1 MKPDLRAYLLGFEGA
16 RVFGP
21 GPRELLERV
30 ESEGSLRA
38 AAISMGMAYT
48 KASRMV
54 KAAEA
59 SFGFSLTER
68 TIGGV
73 GGGGS
78 RLTTEARDLLNR
90 YEAFEAACE
99 DDLRRNFSECF
110 SGFADV
116 PRIGCVVMASGLGRR
131 FRHAAGAAQTDALPG
146 ADEDKL
152 LQPLLGVP
160 VLQHTLSSLPE
171 NMLSV
176 VVVTR
181 SEAVEGLCEDLGV
194 RCVRH
199 AGAYQSDTIRQGLRA
214 LSGVPGCLFV
224 PGDQPMVTEASVRA
238 LVGEYQLHPGSIVR
252 LAWRGVP
259 ASPILWPSEDLPAL
273 AALEGDAGGSALLAR
288 REELGRRVRLV
299 EATHE
304 LEVADVDTPDDLE
317 RIETLVRDW
326 EELV

>member
-78 RLTTEARDLLNR
+78 RLTAEARDLLNR

-99 DDLRRNFSECF
+99 DDLRRNFAECF

-116 PRIGCVVMASGLGRR
+116 PRLGCVVMASGLGRR
-131 FRHAAGAAQTDALPG
+131 FRKSAGAGDVDALPR

-152 LQPLLGVP
+152 LRPLLGIP
-160 VLQHTLSSLPE
+160 VLQHTLAALPADV
-171 NMLSV
+171 LDV

-181 SEAVEGLCEDLGV
+181 SAAVVELCDRLGV
-194 RCVRH
+194 RVVRH
-199 AGAYQSDTIRQGLRA
+199 DGAFQSDTIRQGLRA
-214 LSGVPGCLFV
+214 LSGPPGCLFV
-224 PGDQPMVTEASVRA
+224 PGDQPLLSEASVRA
-238 LVGEYQLHPGSIVR
+238 MVGEYQLHPGSIVR
-252 LAWRGVP
+252 LAWHGVP

-273 AALEGDAGGSALLAR
+273 ASLEGDAGGSALLAR

-299 EATHE
+299 EAANE
-304 LEVADVDTPDDLE
+304 LEVADVDTRADLE
-317 RIETLVRDW
+317 HIETLVRDW

>member
-54 KAAEA
+54 KTAEA
-59 SFGFSLTER
+59 SFGFPLTER

-78 RLTTEARDLLNR
+78 RLTTEARDLLDR

-131 FRHAAGAAQTDALPG
+131 FRRAAGAAGAEALPA

-160 VLQHTLSSLPE
+160 VLQHALSSLPE
-171 NMLSV
+171 NMLNV

-199 AGAYQSDTIRQGLRA
+199 AGAHQSDTIRQGLRA

>member
-59 SFGFSLTER
+59 SFGFPLTER

-78 RLTTEARDLLNR
+78 RLTAEARDLLNR

-116 PRIGCVVMASGLGRR
+116 PRLGCVVMASGLGRR
-131 FRHAAGAAQTDALPG
+131 FRRAAGAADADALP
-146 ADEDKL
+146 AAEEDKL

-160 VLQHTLSSLPE
+160 VLSHTLASLPSDVL
-171 NMLSV
+171 NV

-181 SEAVEGLCEDLGV
+181 SAAVEALCDDLGV
-194 RCVRH
+194 ACVRH
-199 AGAYQSDTIRQGLRA
+199 VGACQSDTIRQGLRA

-224 PGDQPMVTEASVRA
+224 PGDQPMLTEGSVRA

-299 EATHE
+299 EAANE

>member
-59 SFGFSLTER
+59 SFGFPLTER

-78 RLTTEARDLLNR
+78 RLTTEARDLLDR

-131 FRHAAGAAQTDALPG
+131 FRHAVGAAETDALPG

-160 VLQHTLSSLPE
+160 VLQHTLASLPADVL
-171 NMLSV
+171 NV

-199 AGAYQSDTIRQGLRA
+199 AGAHQSDTIRQGLRA

>member
-54 KAAEA
+54 KTAEA
-59 SFGFSLTER
+59 SFGFPLTER

-78 RLTTEARDLLNR
+78 RLTTEARDLLDR

-131 FRHAAGAAQTDALPG
+131 FRRAAGATDAEALPA

-152 LQPLLGVP
+152 LRPLLGVP
-160 VLQHTLSSLPE
+160 VLQHTLASLPADVL
-171 NMLSV
+171 NV

>member
-68 TIGGV
+68 TIG
-73 GGGGS
+73 
-78 RLTTEARDLLNR
+78 
-90 YEAFEAACE
+90 
-99 DDLRRNFSECF
+99 
-110 SGFADV
+110 
-116 PRIGCVVMASGLGRR
+116 CVVMASGLGRR
-131 FRHAAGAAQTDALPG
+131 FRHAAGAAKTDALPG

-171 NMLSV
+171 NMLNV

-252 LAWRGVP
+252 LAWRGIP

>member
-59 SFGFSLTER
+59 SFGFPLTER
-68 TIGGV
+68 TIGGA

-78 RLTTEARDLLNR
+78 RLTAEARDLLDR

-99 DDLRRNFSECF
+99 NDLRRNFSECF

-131 FRHAAGAAQTDALPG
+131 FRRASGSVDASTLPG

-160 VLQHTLSSLPE
+160 VLQHTLSALPADA
-171 NMLSV
+171 LDV

-181 SEAVEGLCEDLGV
+181 SEAVEKLCANLGV
-194 RCVRH
+194 HCVRH
-199 AGAYQSDTIRQGLRA
+199 AGAFQSDTIRQGLRA
-214 LSGVPGCLFV
+214 LAGVPGCLFV
-224 PGDQPMVTEASVRA
+224 PGDQPMLREESVRS

-252 LAWRGVP
+252 LAWRGAP

-273 AALEGDAGGSALLAR
+273 AALEGDSGGSALLAR

-304 LEVADVDTPDDLE
+304 LETADVDTPADLE
-317 RIETLVRDW
+317 RIESMVRDW

>member
-59 SFGFSLTER
+59 SFGFPLTER

-78 RLTTEARDLLNR
+78 RLTAEARDLLNR

-99 DDLRRNFSECF
+99 DDLRRNFAECF
-110 SGFADV
+110 SGFAGV
-116 PRIGCVVMASGLGRR
+116 PRVGCVVMASGLGRR
-131 FRHAAGAAQTDALPG
+131 FRASAGEKDVDSLPT
-146 ADEDKL
+146 AEENKL
-152 LQPLLGVP
+152 LRPLLGTP
-160 VLQHTLSSLPE
+160 VIEHTLSALPADIL
-171 NMLSV
+171 NV

-181 SEAVEGLCEDLGV
+181 SEAVCALCEKLGV

-199 AGAYQSDTIRQGLRA
+199 EGTYQSDTIRQGLRA
-214 LSGVPGCLFV
+214 LAGAPGCLFV
-224 PGDQPMVTEASVRA
+224 PADQPLLTEKSVRA
-238 LVGEYQLHPGSIVR
+238 MVGEYQLHPGSIVR
-252 LAWRGVP
+252 LGWHGVP

-273 AALEGDAGGSALLAR
+273 AALEGDSGGSALLAR
-288 REELGRRVRLV
+288 REELGRRVRIV
-299 EATHE
+299 EAGHE
-304 LEVADVDTPDDLE
+304 LETSDIDTRDDLE
-317 RIETLVRDW
+317 RIEDLLRDW
-326 EELV
+326 EELL

>member
-1 MKPDLRAYLLGFEGA
+1 M
-16 RVFGP
+16 
-21 GPRELLERV
+21 
-30 ESEGSLRA
+30 
-38 AAISMGMAYT
+38 
-48 KASRMV
+48 
-54 KAAEA
+54 
-59 SFGFSLTER
+59 
-68 TIGGV
+68 
-73 GGGGS
+73 
-78 RLTTEARDLLNR
+78 LN
-90 YEAFEAACE
+90 
-99 DDLRRNFSECF
+99 
-110 SGFADV
+110 
-116 PRIGCVVMASGLGRR
+116 
-131 FRHAAGAAQTDALPG
+131 
-146 ADEDKL
+146 
-152 LQPLLGVP
+152 
-160 VLQHTLSSLPE
+160 
-171 NMLSV
+171 V

-252 LAWRGVP
+252 LAWRGIP

>member
-1 MKPDLRAYLLGFEGA
+1 
-16 RVFGP
+16 
-21 GPRELLERV
+21 
-30 ESEGSLRA
+30 
-38 AAISMGMAYT
+38 MGMAYT

-54 KAAEA
+54 KTAEA
-59 SFGFSLTER
+59 SFGFPLTER

-78 RLTTEARDLLNR
+78 RLTTEPRDLLDR

-131 FRHAAGAAQTDALPG
+131 FRHAASAADAEALPA

-160 VLQHTLSSLPE
+160 VLQHTLASLPADVL
-171 NMLSV
+171 NV

-181 SEAVEGLCEDLGV
+181 SEAVEALCAELGV

-199 AGAYQSDTIRQGLRA
+199 AGACQSDTIRQGLRA

-238 LVGEYQLHPGSIVR
+238 LVGVYQLHPGSIVR

-259 ASPILWPSEDLPAL
+259 ASPILWPREDLPAL

>member
-59 SFGFSLTER
+59 SFGFPLTER

-78 RLTTEARDLLNR
+78 RLTAEARDLLNR

-99 DDLRRNFSECF
+99 KDLQRNFSECF
-110 SGFADV
+110 SGFAGV
-116 PRIGCVVMASGLGRR
+116 PRVGCVVMASGLGRR
-131 FRHAAGAAQTDALPG
+131 FRESVGETDVESLPD
-146 ADEDKL
+146 ATEDKL
-152 LQPLLGVP
+152 LRPLLGTP
-160 VLQHTLSSLPE
+160 VLEHTLMALPKDLL
-171 NMLSV
+171 NI

-181 SEAVEGLCEDLGV
+181 SEAVEALCERLRV

-199 AGAYQSDTIRQGLRA
+199 AGRLQSDTVRQGLRA
-214 LSGVPGCLFV
+214 LSGPPGCLFV
-224 PGDQPMVTEASVRA
+224 PGDQPLLTQGSVRA
-238 LVGEYQLHPGSIVR
+238 MVGEYQLHPGSIVR
-252 LAWRGVP
+252 LGWHGVP

-273 AALEGDAGGSALLAR
+273 AALEGDSGGSSLLAK
-288 REELGRRVRLV
+288 REELGRRVRIV
-299 EATHE
+299 EAAHE
-304 LEVADVDTPDDLE
+304 LETRDVDTLEDL
-317 RIETLVRDW
+317 RQIEDLVRDW
-326 EELV
+326 EELL

>member
-1 MKPDLRAYLLGFEGA
+1 
-16 RVFGP
+16 
-21 GPRELLERV
+21 
-30 ESEGSLRA
+30 
-38 AAISMGMAYT
+38 
-48 KASRMV
+48 
-54 KAAEA
+54 
-59 SFGFSLTER
+59 
-68 TIGGV
+68 
-73 GGGGS
+73 
-78 RLTTEARDLLNR
+78 
-90 YEAFEAACE
+90 
-99 DDLRRNFSECF
+99 
-110 SGFADV
+110 
-116 PRIGCVVMASGLGRR
+116 MASGLGRR
-131 FRHAAGAAQTDALPG
+131 FRRAAGAADAEALPA

-152 LQPLLGVP
+152 LRPLLGLP
-160 VLQHTLSSLPE
+160 VLRHTLASLPADVL
-171 NMLSV
+171 NV

-199 AGAYQSDTIRQGLRA
+199 AGACQSDTIRQGLRA

-224 PGDQPMVTEASVRA
+224 PGDQPMLSEASVRA

-299 EATHE
+299 EAAHE

>member
-1 MKPDLRAYLLGFEGA
+1 
-16 RVFGP
+16 
-21 GPRELLERV
+21 
-30 ESEGSLRA
+30 
-38 AAISMGMAYT
+38 MGMAYT

-54 KAAEA
+54 KTAEA
-59 SFGFSLTER
+59 SFGFPLTER

-78 RLTTEARDLLNR
+78 RLTTEARDLLDR

-131 FRHAAGAAQTDALPG
+131 FRHAASAADAEALPA

-160 VLQHTLSSLPE
+160 VLQHTLASLPADVL
-171 NMLSV
+171 NV

-181 SEAVEGLCEDLGV
+181 SEAVEALCAELGV

-199 AGAYQSDTIRQGLRA
+199 AGACQSDTIRQGLRA

-238 LVGEYQLHPGSIVR
+238 LVGVYQLHPGSIVR

>member
-54 KAAEA
+54 KTAEA
-59 SFGFSLTER
+59 SFGFPLTER

-78 RLTTEARDLLNR
+78 RLTIEARDLLDR
-90 YEAFEAACE
+90 YEAFEAACK

-131 FRHAAGAAQTDALPG
+131 FRRAAGATETDALPG

-160 VLQHTLSSLPE
+160 VLQHTLASLPADVL
-171 NMLSV
+171 NV

-199 AGAYQSDTIRQGLRA
+199 AGARQSDTIRQGLRA

-317 RIETLVRDW
+317 RIESMVRDW

>member
-1 MKPDLRAYLLGFEGA
+1 
-16 RVFGP
+16 
-21 GPRELLERV
+21 
-30 ESEGSLRA
+30 
-38 AAISMGMAYT
+38 
-48 KASRMV
+48 
-54 KAAEA
+54 
-59 SFGFSLTER
+59 
-68 TIGGV
+68 
-73 GGGGS
+73 
-78 RLTTEARDLLNR
+78 
-90 YEAFEAACE
+90 
-99 DDLRRNFSECF
+99 
-110 SGFADV
+110 
-116 PRIGCVVMASGLGRR
+116 MASGLGRR
-131 FRHAAGAAQTDALPG
+131 FRRAAGATDAEALPA

-152 LQPLLGVP
+152 LRPLLGVP
-160 VLQHTLSSLPE
+160 VLQHTLASLPADVL
-171 NMLSV
+171 NV

-273 AALEGDAGGSALLAR
+273 AALEGDAGGSALLVR

>member
-59 SFGFSLTER
+59 SFGFPLTER

-131 FRHAAGAAQTDALPG
+131 FRHAVGAAETDALPG

-160 VLQHTLSSLPE
+160 VLQHTLASLPADVL
-171 NMLSV
+171 NV

-199 AGAYQSDTIRQGLRA
+199 AGAHQSDTIRQGLRA

-317 RIETLVRDW
+317 RIESMVRDW

>member
-59 SFGFSLTER
+59 SFGFPLTER

-78 RLTTEARDLLNR
+78 RLTAEARDLLDR
-90 YEAFEAACE
+90 YEAFESACE
-99 DDLRRNFSECF
+99 QDLRRNFAECF
-110 SGFADV
+110 SGFAGV
-116 PRIGCVVMASGLGRR
+116 PRVGCVVMASGLGRR
-131 FRHAAGAAQTDALPG
+131 FRESTGEKDVSSLPKAG
-146 ADEDKL
+146 EDKL
-152 LQPLLGVP
+152 LRPLLGTP
-160 VLQHTLSSLPE
+160 VLEHTLTSLPADLL
-171 NMLSV
+171 NV

-181 SEAVEGLCEDLGV
+181 SAAVEALCGRVRV

-199 AGAYQSDTIRQGLRA
+199 EGPFQSDTIRQGLRA
-214 LSGVPGCLFV
+214 LGGPPGCLFV
-224 PGDQPMVTEASVRA
+224 PGDQPLLTEKSVRA
-238 LVGEYQLHPGSIVR
+238 LVGEYQHHPGSIVR
-252 LAWRGVP
+252 LSWHGVP

-273 AALEGDAGGSALLAR
+273 AALEGDMGGSALLAR

-304 LEVADVDTPDDLE
+304 LEVADVDTREDLE
-317 RIETLVRDW
+317 RIEGLVRDW
-326 EELV
+326 EELL